1 MVVKMNKRVA
11 NLPVVARGG
20 GNKKRLIFVSFRAL
34 ATIATS
40 FIQKLKKRKLET
52 FKKVLG
58 NWWQWWQPALVRVIS
73 VR

>member
-1 MVVKMNKRVA
+1 MVVKMNKLVA

-20 GNKKRLIFVSFRAL
+20 GNKKRPIVLSLRAL

-40 FIQKLKKRKLET
+40 FIKKLKKRKLET

-58 NWWQWWQPALVRVIS
+58 K
-73 VR
+73 